1 MLDFPQ
7 CGSKSFSHHSFW
19 QIINKIFDLGTMG
32 ATIVDQQV
40 NADSQYDQSGP
51 LVFSFGHKTPGHN
64 LPYYN
69 HLVNQM
75 AGTIKEQLK
84 KNRKAEASGVI
95 INTCGWI
102 KDKGY
107 DTLKNIAQAFE
118 VDAIIVIDED
128 RLYRDLVQDM
138 PPFVKGMYHCITVWK
153 LWNIT
158 LKRKKNRENRS
169 QCNLVI
175 QDIYSVL

>member
-1 MLDFPQ
+1 MTTLRY
-7 CGSKSFSHHSFW
+7 S
-19 QIINKIFDLGTMG
+19 ILGTMG

-138 PPFVKGMYHCITVWK
+138 PPFVKGMYHSFEIMEYYS
-153 LWNIT
+153 
-158 LKRKKNRENRS
+158 RKKKKFVIISHRS
-169 QCNLVI
+169 HCNL
-175 QDIYSVL
+175 L

>member
-1 MLDFPQ
+1 
-7 CGSKSFSHHSFW
+7 
-19 QIINKIFDLGTMG
+19 MG

-84 KNRKAEASGVI
+84 KNRKAESSGVI

-102 KDKGY
+102 KGQGY

-138 PPFVKGMYHCITVWK
+138 PPFVKGTIVW
-153 LWNIT
+153 NFT
-158 LKRKKNRENRS
+158 LTREIS
-169 QCNLVI
+169 
-175 QDIYSVL
+175 

>member
-1 MLDFPQ
+1 MTFFGKTLIKY
-7 CGSKSFSHHSFW
+7 S
-19 QIINKIFDLGTMG
+19 ILGTMG

-138 PPFVKGMYHCITVWK
+138 PPFVKGM
-153 LWNIT
+153 
-158 LKRKKNRENRS
+158 
-169 QCNLVI
+169 
-175 QDIYSVL
+175 